1 MSDGVTGRTFESMR
15 VSAATVR
22 SDVCQITSIRA
33 VIREFTL
40 SQNLPK
46 IQPKVVV

>member
-1 MSDGVTGRTFESMR
+1 MSDGVTGRTFESTR

-22 SDVCQITSIRA
+22 SDVCQVTSIRS
-33 VIREFTL
+33 IGEFTL
-40 SQNLPK
+40 ENLPK